1 MESKLYVGN
10 LAFGTTDEDI
20 QLLFNQAGAV
30 KSVNLIKDRESGRS
44 RGFAFVEMGSE
55 EAAQEAISQFHGIQ
69 FQGRQITVNIARP
82 REDRPRGA
90 GGGDRPR
97 RYDGGGGGGGG
108 NRGGGDRGGSGGG
121 DRRGGGRSSS
131 SYSDEESDSRRR
143 SW

>member
-44 RGFAFVEMGSE
+44 RGFAFVEMDSE

-82 REDRPRGA
+82 REDRPRGT

-97 RYDGGGGGGGG
+97 RSYDGGGGGD
-108 NRGGGDRGGSGGG
+108 RGGDRGDRGSG
-121 DRRGGGRSSS
+121 DRRGGRSSS
-131 SYSDEESDSRRR
+131 YTNEESDSRRR

>member
-69 FQGRQITVNIARP
+69 FQGRQITVNIARLC
-82 REDRPRGA
+82 EDCPRGA

-97 RYDGGGGGGGG
+97 RYDGGGGGD
-108 NRGGGDRGGSGGG
+108 RGGDRGGGGGG
-121 DRRGGGRSSS
+121 DRRGGGRSTSS
-131 SYSDEESDSRRR
+131 SYTNEEFDSRRR